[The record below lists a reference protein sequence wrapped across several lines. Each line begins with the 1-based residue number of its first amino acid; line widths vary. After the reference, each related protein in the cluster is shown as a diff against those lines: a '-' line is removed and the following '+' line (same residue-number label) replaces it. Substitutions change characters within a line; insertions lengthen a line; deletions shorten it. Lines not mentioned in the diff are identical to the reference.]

1 MSNPVQ
7 KKQKSSAF
15 AALTSSETNE
25 YYTPSLI
32 INPVKEF
39 YGGKITLDPCTCAI
53 AQALI
58 DAEYYWTLK
67 QFLISKIH
75 PLRVHWDVAE
85 VVRVWLNP
93 PYGQGKNS
101 AKYWILKCIREYIAG
116 RINEAVILV
125 RGDSEGMRQLIKL
138 AIWVELDKRVAF
150 IDEFGKPTNHPVP
163 GVRLFYLGTRL
174 DEFHDRFEFLG
185 SVCARRLKG
194 V

>member
-1 MSNPVQ
+1 MP
-7 KKQKSSAF
+7 KKSSAF
-15 AALTSSETNE
+15 AVLTSSESNE
-25 YYTPSLI
+25 YYTPSVI
-32 INPVKEF
+32 IDPVKEF
-39 YGGKITLDPCTCAI
+39 FGGRIILDPCTCRI
-53 AQALI
+53 ANSLI
-58 DAEYYWTLK
+58 QAEYAWTLK
-67 QFLISKIH
+67 QAIRTGVS
-75 PLRVHWDVAE
+75 PLKMYWNVEEFVT
-85 VVRVWLNP
+85 VWLNP

-101 AKYWILKCIREYIAG
+101 AKYWILKCIHEYLRQ

-174 DEFHDRFEFLG
+174 DEFHDRFESLG
-185 SVCARRLKG
+185 TVCTRRVKG